1 MDLFF
6 TIAALGVLSIPVGLV
21 AAAFAVRGPDWI
33 AAGFLPYRSDDGW
46 PRGVQEEDPSFAPTF
61 RLRPGAAA
69 AEAVVGQPAAVVGAM
84 TQPELLDAVDLDG
97 ASSAASGWLEPVPH
111 ARIRGTR

>member
-6 TIAALGVLSIPVGLV
+6 TIAALGVLSIPVGLA

-61 RLRPGAAA
+61 RVRPSSAVT
-69 AEAVVGQPAAVVGAM
+69 EALTVGPATDVTTG
-84 TQPELLDAVDLDG
+84 PEVLDAVDPDG
-97 ASSAASGWLEPVPH
+97 ASSAASGWLEPVRH